1 MFLFG
6 QLSNSGCHQN
16 MSVPLLD
23 ISSLSQCLDLP
34 AAHSET
40 QSLTPW
46 FCSLLSSLFVPF
58 FFLIFIVIPNSVHL
72 SSCMLLVLSHQ
83 ALSCLVSCPCPV
95 ASSPLINL
103 LSSLITL
110 LATQSNLSHCL
121 SCLLPSLATKVRPV
135 SAGEVCAWVYGA
147 RALSGTGWCPVL
159 GRGIR
164 VCPHWSPGCQNLAG
178 MRTGLLAILMQAHLL
193 CRICLGRFCSSTFPQ
208 EPTHSPDPTCH
219 CCTLTIALC
228 PHIRSSVPSFPS
240 PKTCS
245 LSYLSQPSLL
255 LSSGL
260 DMRLRRENL
269 GIFSH
274 QGSYLL
280 QFFHGK
286 LP

>member
-23 ISSLSQCLDLP
+23 ISFLSQCLDLP

-46 FCSLLSSLFVPF
+46 FCFLLSSLFVPF
-58 FFLIFIVIPNSVHL
+58 LFLTFIVIPNSLHL
-72 SSCMLLVLSHQ
+72 SSCTLLVLSHQ

-121 SCLLPSLATKVRPV
+121 SCLLPSLATKVRAV

-147 RALSGTGWCPVL
+147 RG
-159 GRGIR
+159 
-164 VCPHWSPGCQNLAG
+164 
-178 MRTGLLAILMQAHLL
+178 
-193 CRICLGRFCSSTFPQ
+193 PQ
-208 EPTHSPDPTCH
+208 WDRMVSC
-219 CCTLTIALC
+219 AWQ
-228 PHIRSSVPSFPS
+228 R
-240 PKTCS
+240 
-245 LSYLSQPSLL
+245 
-255 LSSGL
+255 
-260 DMRLRRENL
+260 
-269 GIFSH
+269 H
-274 QGSYLL
+274 QG
-280 QFFHGK
+280 
-286 LP
+286 LPTLIPRLPKFGWDLNRPTGHPNAGPPPL